1 MLLPKS
7 MAKRFL
13 LVSNGGSRQNR
24 RSFFGVIMQNSHL
37 SQMMKLGMRRLA
49 AGVCVLSTRT
59 DTGQPFAMTVSSVT
73 SVSDNPASLLVCI
86 NKRVSQQGH
95 LSTLGNQFAIN
106 ILSDSQQAISDL
118 CAGRDA
124 RDRFSEGNWREDKH
138 GIPYLADAQA
148 VFFCKVDLASAY
160 GTHHIVVG
168 LMHEV
173 LVNES
178 EPSPLVY
185 VNGGYACL
193 TSNGKTG

>member
-1 MLLPKS
+1 MQLAKS
-7 MAKRFL
+7 MAKRIS
-13 LVSNGGSRQNR
+13 LVSNEGSRQNR
-24 RSFFGVIMQNSHL
+24 RSFFGVIMQNNHL

-59 DTGQPFAMTVSSVT
+59 DTGHPFAMTVSSVT

-86 NKRVSQQGH
+86 NKQVSQQEH
-95 LSTLGNQFAIN
+95 LSTLGNQFAVN
-106 ILSDSQQAISDL
+106 ILSESQQAISDL
-118 CAGRDA
+118 CAGRDVG
-124 RDRFSEGNWREDKH
+124 DRFSQGDWLENPQ

-173 LVNES
+173 LVSEA
-178 EPSPLVY
+178 EPSPLIY
-185 VNGGYACL
+185 VNGSYARL
-193 TSNGKTG
+193 ADAK